1 MQLSVVIPTHNPDAG
16 RLRRTL
22 DGLRAQTLPAAD
34 WETILVD
41 NASAVSVSLDAF
53 GEFAPSN
60 ARIVHEPQLGLTAA
74 RRRGFTEARGG
85 VMVLVDDDN
94 VLAPSYLEFVLQ
106 IFAAHPRVGAIG
118 GRSFPEF
125 ERQPPA
131 WMREFDDLIACR
143 DPGPE
148 PRLAS
153 SFRTQPAGRIAYPDC
168 APIGA
173 GMALRRDAAA
183 LWLAASNRSVPTDRR
198 GTDLT
203 SGGDNDIILTL
214 AREWDVGYFP
224 ALTLT
229 HLIPEARTTLDYLAR
244 LNHGIAKS
252 WVQVLHQH
260 QANPW
265 PAIASWTVPL
275 RKLKAWFAYRSWS
288 SPAAYVRWRGA
299 CGHFEGRAAV

>member
-1 MQLSVVIPTHNPDAG
+1 MQLSVVIPTHNPDTG

-22 DGLRAQTLPAAD
+22 AGLRTQTLLAAG

-41 NASAVSVSLDAF
+41 NASTVSVSLDAL

-60 ARIVHEPQLGLTAA
+60 TRIVREPQLGLTAA
-74 RRRGFTEARGG
+74 RRRGFTEARGE
-85 VMVLVDDDN
+85 VIVLVDDDN
-94 VLAPSYLEFVLQ
+94 VLAPSYLELVLQ
-106 IFAAHPRVGAIG
+106 ILAAHPRLGAIG

-125 ERQPPA
+125 ERPPPA

-143 DPGPE
+143 DLGPA
-148 PRLAS
+148 PRVAS
-153 SFRTQPAGRIAYPDC
+153 SFRAQPAGRIAYPDC

-173 GMALRRDAAA
+173 GMALRREAAA
-183 LWLAASNRSVPTDRR
+183 MWLEASNRNAPTDRR

-214 AREWDVGYFP
+214 ARDWDVGYFP
-224 ALTLT
+224 SLTLS
-229 HLIPEARTTLDYLAR
+229 HLIPEARTTRDSLAR

-265 PAIASWTVPL
+265 PAITAWTVPL